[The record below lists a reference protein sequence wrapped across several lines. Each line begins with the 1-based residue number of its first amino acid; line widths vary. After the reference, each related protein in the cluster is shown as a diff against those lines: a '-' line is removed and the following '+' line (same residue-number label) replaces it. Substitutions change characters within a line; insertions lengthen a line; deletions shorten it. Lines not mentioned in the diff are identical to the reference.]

1 MYFLETAICKI
12 LQQLPLNLSLY
23 VRCLF
28 FKVHPNAIS
37 DSLPVHLSCQ
47 FQSHDL
53 LDRPAYSKQNSPAH
67 SHYQDP
73 ECSFPPASLG
83 SPIHNHSTYSRDLKR
98 NPFYHVYESFYCHH
112 IRNFILSRCTSKHID
127 LLNSISNSKFNWWL

>member
-1 MYFLETAICKI
+1 MFTWWCHSNF
-12 LQQLPLNLSLY
+12 PLGRPPLISQCTPVQNQCWVLCIQTSQYGNQCTSLKLLSAKFCNNYLLSLY
-23 VRCLF
+23 VTCLF

-53 LDRPAYSKQNSPAH
+53 LDQPAYSKQNSPAH
-67 SHYQDP
+67 CHCRDP

-83 SPIHNHSTYSRDLKR
+83 SPIHNHST
-98 NPFYHVYESFYCHH
+98 
-112 IRNFILSRCTSKHID
+112 
-127 LLNSISNSKFNWWL
+127 